1 VLGGT
6 FDPVHVAHIF
16 AAAEARH
23 RLRLDR
29 VLFVVAN
36 VPWQKRD
43 RNVTSAE
50 DRFAMV
56 AAALDGVEGLE
67 ASRIELDRGG
77 ESYTADTLAELAVR
91 WPGADLVLLIGA
103 DVADELHT
111 WKRVDEVREL
121 ATLGVWRRQG
131 VEVPDLGPEWR
142 VTPVDVPCLELSSTE
157 LRARAVAGR
166 PLDGLVP
173 APAVRLIRERG
184 LYAGRE

>member
-6 FDPVHVAHIF
+6 FDPPHVAHIA
-16 AAAEARH
+16 AAAEARDQ
-23 RLRLDR
+23 LDLDR

-43 RNVTSAE
+43 RPVSSAE

-56 AAALDGVEGLE
+56 TAALEGNEGLE

-77 ESYTADTLAELAVR
+77 ESYTADTLAELAAR
-91 WPGADLVLLIGA
+91 APGVELVLLIGA
-103 DVADELHT
+103 DVARELHT
-111 WKRVDEVREL
+111 WKRVDEVRRL

-131 VEVPDLGPEWR
+131 VDIPDLGPGWR
-142 VTPVDVPCLELSSTE
+142 VTGVDVPCLELSSTE
-157 LRARAVAGR
+157 LRARAAAGR

-173 APAVRLIRERG
+173 VPALRLIRERG

>member
-1 VLGGT
+1 MLGGT

-36 VPWQKRD
+36 LPWQKRD

-56 AAALDGVEGLE
+56 AAALDGIEGLE

-77 ESYTADTLAELAVR
+77 ESYTADTLTELSAR

-103 DVADELHT
+103 DVAGELHT
-111 WKRVDEVREL
+111 WKRVDEVRER

-131 VEVPDLGPEWR
+131 VDVPDLGPGWR

-157 LRARAVAGR
+157 LRERAVAGS

-173 APAVRLIRERG
+173 APAVRFIRERG